1 MSNGARNSIIIL
13 LVIMVAAVIYAGW
26 TTVQNVQIKQDKQ
39 RLEKDLAQSLESAKK
54 AYTDISALKDQV
66 KKVNED
72 KSNLEKQLQDA
83 KKQVEG
89 YTAQVKEITDD
100 RDRWQKM
107 VESARKERD
116 DLMAKVQEMSSKQ
129 AEMAAKFSEALAKPP
144 EAPAKSPEEQTSPS
158 APSVEATT
166 AQIPA
171 GENTGYWADVLKQKA
186 TLEVELQRVKD
197 DLLKSSAQL
206 VDLKQKN
213 ADLQLQLDN
222 LNRAK
227 DVVGVE
233 TQYKEELVNNLSLE
247 LARAKN
253 DKKYLSEKFSKF
265 NEENEDLRKQLQ
277 QLLNAKSTLE
287 KSVVQLT
294 QDKQKLQGE
303 LGKAETLVQ
312 SKIDEIWEIKE
323 SLDKT
328 IQSNKSRPSSNQ
340 IELPP
345 IIVNSPSQSS
355 EFNAGAKEPGFNGKI
370 VSINEEN
377 NFVIVDLGEA
387 SGIKVGDILGVYRGD
402 KYIARVEVIQVRK
415 DISAADLKD
424 QWSKVKVGDTVR

>member
-1 MSNGARNSIIIL
+1 MSNGARYGIIIL
-13 LVIMVAAVIYAGW
+13 LVIMLAAVVYGGW
-26 TTVQNVQIKQDKQ
+26 TTIQNVQIKQDKEKLQ
-39 RLEKDLAQSLESAKK
+39 KDLVKSQESEKRTFA
-54 AYTDISALKDQV
+54 DLSALKDQI
-66 KKVNED
+66 KRINDD
-72 KSNLEKQLQDA
+72 KSNLENQLQEA
-83 KKQVEG
+83 RKQVQG
-89 YTAQVKEITDD
+89 YTSQVKEISDD

-116 DLMAKVQEMSSKQ
+116 DLMAKVQELSAKQ
-129 AEMAAKFSEALAKPP
+129 AEMTAKT
-144 EAPAKSPEEQTSPS
+144 PEEQTSPT
-158 APSVEATT
+158 ATT
-166 AQIPA
+166 APSSSTTAVAAPAPA
-171 GENTGYWADVLKQKA
+171 GENTEYWADVLKQKA

-197 DLLKSSAQL
+197 DLSKSSVQL

-213 ADLQLQLDN
+213 ADLQSQLDN

-227 DVVGVE
+227 DVVGIE
-233 TQYKEELVNNLSLE
+233 TKYKEEVVNNLSLE

-277 QLLNAKSTLE
+277 QLLNAKSALE

-294 QDKQKLQGE
+294 QDKEKLQGE

-328 IQSNKSRPSSNQ
+328 IQSSKSPASANQ
-340 IELPP
+340 VELPP
-345 IIVNSPSQSS
+345 IIVNSPGQSS

-387 SGIKVGDILGVYRGD
+387 SGIKVGDVLGVYRGD
-402 KYIARVEVIQVRK
+402 KYIARIEVIQVRK

-424 QWSKVKVGDTVR
+424 QWSKIKVGDTVR